1 MFGFLPVRVE
11 CGPAVSAFDD
21 TLKGRVL
28 VVQGGRM
35 LDPYTLGE
43 TLRMERQ
50 ILAERHAREV
60 RWREHPSQSRA
71 ATSSGHLRRRL
82 ARLLLALADRLDPRA
97 VVSVP
102 HVPARPTLNGTLHH
116 A

>member
-1 MFGFLPVRVE
+1 
-11 CGPAVSAFDD
+11 
-21 TLKGRVL
+21 
-28 VVQGGRM
+28 M

-50 ILAERHAREV
+50 ILAERHARGV
-60 RWREHPSQSRA
+60 RWRAQMVRSRA
-71 ATSSGHLRRRL
+71 GGSAGPLRQRL
-82 ARLLLALADRLDPRA
+82 ARMLLALADRLDPRA

-102 HVPARPTLNGTLHH
+102 HVPTRPTLNGTLPH